1 MTRPTPQESIDRFV
15 STYTELYQDIC
26 KHSRQEHLPLTAW
39 LLASD
44 FKTTTSHQLDTN
56 TKNPFENVKP
66 LIEKHKPIAFVIGGK
81 VAMVK
86 RIISVNKSTKGK
98 IDTELNGDKSLI
110 EEVGKDIKN
119 TSTDEVMNDPNKLE
133 MLLIATSVLDIP
145 YLEYGKPKVFKG
157 SVIDKMM
164 MYVIKRD
171 PSIQGRDYVTLEL
184 EIDSNKNKIGNSS
197 IVNVMGKRFGIGED

>member
-26 KHSRQEHLPLTAW
+26 KHSRQERLPLTAW

-44 FKTTTSHQLDTN
+44 FKTTTSHQLDTKI
-56 TKNPFENVKP
+56 KNPFDNVKP

-86 RIISVNKSTKGK
+86 RIISTKKSTDAE

-110 EEVGKDIKN
+110 EEVGKDIRN
-119 TSTDEVMNDPNKLE
+119 ISMDEVMNDPKKQE
-133 MLLIATSVLDIP
+133 MLLIASSALDIP
-145 YLEYGKPKVFKG
+145 KLEYGKPESFTGKA
-157 SVIDKMM
+157 IDKMS

-171 PSIQGRDYVTLEL
+171 PSIQGRDYVTLNL
-184 EIDSNKNKIGNSS
+184 EVDSNKNKIGNNS
-197 IVNVMGKRFGIGED
+197 ITNVMGKRFGEREN

>member
-1 MTRPTPQESIDRFV
+1 MTGPTPQESIDRFV

-56 TKNPFENVKP
+56 TKNPFDNVKP
-66 LIEKHKPIAFVIGGK
+66 LIEKHKPIAFVICGK

-86 RIISVNKSTKGK
+86 RVISVKKSTTGK
-98 IDTELNGDKSLI
+98 IDTELDGDRSLI

-119 TSTDEVMNDPNKLE
+119 TSMDDVLNDPKKQE
-133 MLLIATSVLDIP
+133 MLLIASSALDIP
-145 YLEYGKPKVFKG
+145 KLEYGKPELFKG
-157 SVIDKMM
+157 NAIDKMT

-171 PSIQGRDYVTLEL
+171 PSIQGRDYVTLNL
-184 EIDSNKNKIGNSS
+184 EVDSNKNKIGNNS
-197 IVNVMGKRFGIGED
+197 IINVMGKRFGEREN